1 MKHGVLMLHLISPA
15 RAESIIER
23 YEPKIREICGKYGMP
38 PAVLKAVLYTEMI
51 RIDLMDVAA
60 DLVVR
65 LGAFSRKDS
74 STGYAQI
81 FGYVAL
87 NAANFAVDR
96 GLASYASLG
105 LGTSSG
111 AKLHDSADSK
121 KADQNASV
129 KRTGEAD
136 DSTDTAKADLTGS
149 TVQQRRLDPK
159 NPADVRMVWL
169 KIHKDPAA
177 NMEFAA
183 LNLLSCAEEMTGR
196 IDFGGYTPEELKLVF
211 ARYNANVKRITPYG
225 EEAYGHYLR
234 YSG

>member
-1 MKHGVLMLHLISPA
+1 MIRLYTPF

-23 YEPKIREICGKYGMP
+23 YDPKIREICGKYGMP
-38 PAVLKAVLYTEMI
+38 PAVLKAVLYTEMT

-87 NAANFAVDR
+87 NAANFAIDR

-105 LGTSSG
+105 LGASSG
-111 AKLHDSADSK
+111 SQLHDSADSK
-121 KADQNASV
+121 KADQYVSV
-129 KRTGEAD
+129 KRTAETD

-149 TVQQRRLDPK
+149 AIQFRRLDPK
-159 NPADVRMVWL
+159 NPGDVRMVWL

-234 YSG
+234 YF